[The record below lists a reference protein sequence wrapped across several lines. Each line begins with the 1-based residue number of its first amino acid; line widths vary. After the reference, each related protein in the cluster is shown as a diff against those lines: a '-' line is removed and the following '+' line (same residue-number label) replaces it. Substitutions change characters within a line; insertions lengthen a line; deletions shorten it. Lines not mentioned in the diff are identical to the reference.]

1 MLRAGKPDEDLNM
14 SPMPVAVKVG
24 LLILYSLLSRND
36 KELFELAIIYFV
48 YHDYILINVP
58 LFLDLLMAVVFVCV
72 FLFSAGQQLSS
83 RVSHHP

>member
-36 KELFELAIIYFV
+36 KELFELAII
-48 YHDYILINVP
+48 
-58 LFLDLLMAVVFVCV
+58 
-72 FLFSAGQQLSS
+72 
-83 RVSHHP
+83 